1 MEGRCEQEVIA
12 APSNRKK
19 LWRHS
24 FFCIIAAA
32 LLMSAALAAWGAGHL
47 LRSRARR
54 RNLPPPPDVSRIEPL
69 LKHGDIILRSG
80 IGLWSDFFRSRNLRD
95 KRFSHVGIVQR
106 AADGSWQVIH
116 ADGDDFTG
124 HGTVFADT
132 LANFVGQSTAV
143 GIGRLRVADPE
154 SFVRNARKCLGRPF
168 DWKFDT
174 EESTAIYCTEL
185 VDLALR
191 ETDPRLRLPA
201 ERGIILPEACLVSG
215 FFAEIPVP

>member
-95 KRFSHVGIVQR
+95 KRFSH
-106 AADGSWQVIH
+106 
-116 ADGDDFTG
+116 GDDFTG